1 MSVDISGSSWLQQ
14 GDKLKNGDLAYLKLR
29 HLIVSLRLEP
39 GSTVD
44 ELYLSRLLGL
54 GRTPIREALIRLA
67 QEDLVS
73 IVPRKGT
80 LITPLNFPE
89 LREVAELRWHL
100 ESLAARWAASRIT
113 EDTQKKLTTLLA
125 DAKSGKLRHLEDW
138 DVEVDRRFHQLVAIA
153 AQNRQLTKALDRLYN
168 LSVRLLYASR
178 TQMADVSEELFD
190 YEEILRA
197 LHDHDPE
204 AAEKSLQAHLIDT
217 RQKIAEGFGMLGER
231 PSSPA

>member
-1 MSVDISGSSWLQQ
+1 MSVDISGTSWLEQ
-14 GDKLKNGDLAYLKLR
+14 GGKIKNGDLAYLKLR

-39 GSTVD
+39 GSSVD

-54 GRTPIREALIRLA
+54 GRTPIREGLIRLA

-89 LREVAELRWHL
+89 LREVAELRWKL
-100 ESLAARWAASRIT
+100 ESLSARWAASRIT
-113 EDTQKKLTTLLA
+113 EDTQEKLTTLLT
-125 DAKSGKLRHLEDW
+125 DAKAGKLSHIEDW
-138 DVEVDRRFHQLVAIA
+138 DVEVDRRFHQLIAIA
-153 AQNRQLTKALDRLYN
+153 AQNRQLAKALDRLYN

-190 YEEILRA
+190 YQEILKA
-197 LHDHDPE
+197 LEARDPD
-204 AAEKSLQAHLIDT
+204 AAERGLQAHLIDT
-217 RQKIAEGFGMLGER
+217 RQKIAEGFGAL
-231 PSSPA
+231 